1 LMVGRPSPQS
11 PSISRLTSPPDQIL
25 SKCRRS
31 RHQIPTPLATAPAAM
46 AKKKRHSRVEIAS
59 KLAQAND
66 LATQGKLQSEIARTL
81 GVSVMT
87 LHRWRKA
94 PPGPQPAFVATHDTG
109 PSDRTPAGGNRIAEL
124 QLENARLRRLVT
136 DLLLEKIKLEEAAQS
151 QKSPSDGRKRAS
163 R

>member
-1 LMVGRPSPQS
+1 MTR
-11 PSISRLTSPPDQIL
+11 
-25 SKCRRS
+25 
-31 RHQIPTPLATAPAAM
+31 
-46 AKKKRHSRVEIAS
+46 KKRHSRVEIVS

-81 GVSVMT
+81 GVRT

-94 PPGPQPAFVATHDTG
+94 PGSRPPLMATHEAEHY
-109 PSDRTPAGGNRIAEL
+109 RMRHGGDRIAKL

-151 QKSPSDGRKRAS
+151 QSSIA
-163 R
+163 

>member
-1 LMVGRPSPQS
+1 
-11 PSISRLTSPPDQIL
+11 
-25 SKCRRS
+25 
-31 RHQIPTPLATAPAAM
+31 M

-94 PPGPQPAFVATHDTG
+94 PPGPQPAFIATHDTG

-124 QLENARLRRLVT
+124 QLENARLRRLVI
-136 DLLLEKIKLEEAAQS
+136 DLLLEKIKLEEAARES
-151 QKSPSDGRKRAS
+151 QKSFSDGRKRAS

>member
-1 LMVGRPSPQS
+1 
-11 PSISRLTSPPDQIL
+11 
-25 SKCRRS
+25 
-31 RHQIPTPLATAPAAM
+31 M

-94 PPGPQPAFVATHDTG
+94 PPGPQSEFVAIQEAGQPIGRAAGATELPNCRSRTHG
-109 PSDRTPAGGNRIAEL
+109 CGGW
-124 QLENARLRRLVT
+124 
-136 DLLLEKIKLEEAAQS
+136 
-151 QKSPSDGRKRAS
+151 
-163 R
+163 

>member
-1 LMVGRPSPQS
+1 
-11 PSISRLTSPPDQIL
+11 
-25 SKCRRS
+25 
-31 RHQIPTPLATAPAAM
+31 M

-94 PPGPQPAFVATHDTG
+94 PPGPQPAFVATHEAG
-109 PSDRTPAGGNRIAEL
+109 QPDRTGGGGDRIAEL
-124 QLENARLRRLVT
+124 QLENSRLRRLVT
-136 DLLLEKIKLEEAAQS
+136 DLLLEKIKLDEAVQS
-151 QKSPSDGRKRAS
+151 QNSPRYGLRRTS

>member
-1 LMVGRPSPQS
+1 MNVGGRTQ
-11 PSISRLTSPPDQIL
+11 
-25 SKCRRS
+25 
-31 RHQIPTPLATAPAAM
+31 AAM

-94 PPGPQPAFVATHDTG
+94 PPGPQPAFVAIHRAG
-109 PSDRTPAGGNRIAEL
+109 QPDRTPSGGNRIAEL
-124 QLENARLRRLVT
+124 QFENSRLRRLVT
-136 DLLLEKIKLEEAAQS
+136 DLLVTNGDQLSALEFGHA
-151 QKSPSDGRKRAS
+151 
-163 R
+163 

>member
-1 LMVGRPSPQS
+1 MNMKGRMQ
-11 PSISRLTSPPDQIL
+11 T
-25 SKCRRS
+25 
-31 RHQIPTPLATAPAAM
+31 AM

-81 GVSVMT
+81 DVSVMT

-94 PPGPQPAFVATHDTG
+94 PPGPPPAFVAIHDTG
-109 PSDRTPAGGNRIAEL
+109 HSDRTPAGGNRIAEL
-124 QLENARLRRLVT
+124 QLENSRLRRLVT

-151 QKSPSDGRKRAS
+151 LKSLNDGRKRAYASS
-163 R
+163 RRSM

>member
-1 LMVGRPSPQS
+1 MNMKGRMQ
-11 PSISRLTSPPDQIL
+11 T
-25 SKCRRS
+25 
-31 RHQIPTPLATAPAAM
+31 AM

-94 PPGPQPAFVATHDTG
+94 PPGPQPAFVATYDTG
-109 PSDRTPAGGNRIAEL
+109 PSDRTSAGGNRIAEL

-151 QKSPSDGRKRAS
+151 QKPPNDGRKRAS